1 MTPMPLTRFTF
12 IVKAPGYAAHQHRA
26 VLASDQFSTQ
36 VIGVPDLA
44 AAIEAAQQQAAQGTQ
59 LIELSGGFTPQEAGE
74 LRRHLPPTV
83 PVGVVA
89 YDAQQQAELERLF
102 A

>member
-1 MTPMPLTRFTF
+1 
-12 IVKAPGYAAHQHRA
+12 
-26 VLASDQFSTQ
+26 
-36 VIGVPDLA
+36 
-44 AAIEAAQQQAAQGTQ
+44 
-59 LIELSGGFTPQEAGE
+59 